1 MIRVEGAISV
11 KAALESRYRTVSRIY
26 INQDKQSSDIN
37 YIKQRASL
45 SKVPVSIVAPFELER
60 MAKGKTHGGIL
71 ADVSERKFQAVTSL
85 LKKDNP
91 FLVLLE
97 GVEDSFNLGY
107 IFRSLYAFGCDGVIL
122 PGRSF
127 NFEDETMIKSSA
139 GASELIPIHIADDI
153 SSTLGILRRNGIT
166 VLSLYRGRGS
176 RDLYDYYFGDK
187 KGVLFA
193 IGGPLRGLSRDVLD
207 NSDDFIY
214 IPYANDFR
222 NALNAASAATVVAGE
237 YYRIRRKM
245 Q

>member
-1 MIRVEGAISV
+1 MKRVEGAISV

-26 INQDKQSSDIN
+26 LNAEKQSSDIS
-37 YIKQRASL
+37 YIKQRASQ
-45 SKVPVSIVAPFELER
+45 SKVPVSLLAPFELEQ
-60 MAKGKTHGGIL
+60 MVKGKTHGGII
-71 ADVSERKFQAVTSL
+71 ADVSDRKFQAVTSL
-85 LKKDNP
+85 LKKENP

-127 NFEDETMIKSSA
+127 DFEDETMIKSSA
-139 GASELIPIHIADDI
+139 GASELIPIHISNDI
-153 SSTLGILRRNGIT
+153 PTDLQILRKNGIT
-166 VLSLYRGRGS
+166 VLSTYRGRGS

-214 IPYANDFR
+214 IPYANGFR
-222 NALNAASAATVVAGE
+222 NALNAASAATVVASE
-237 YYRIRRKM
+237 YYRARRKM